1 MEQQV
6 RVFESDAVLLQKLH
20 FFSTNPKQWVFEMT
34 KTTGA
39 CGSKWLVTYG
49 GFKESGTTLLEALT
63 KLEARVEKV

>member
-1 MEQQV
+1 MEQKV
-6 RVFESDAVLLQKLH
+6 SVFESDEKLLQKLH
-20 FFSTNPKQWVFEMT
+20 YFANNPKNWVFEMT